1 MNKAALHIIDYII
14 IAGSLIIPILVSLRF
29 SRNQNNLKKFF
40 TASGTIPSWAIGIS
54 ILATLISS
62 VTFLA
67 YPGEGYSRNW
77 ILLVQG
83 LMVPVT
89 LVLII
94 GFVVPLYRNVIKLS
108 AYEYFEQ
115 RFGFFARLYSSLG
128 FFLAHFSKM
137 GTVFF
142 LLALAFSQITGFKTT
157 EMIWIVGLIVIF
169 ITLLGGIEA
178 VIWLDV
184 FQGFLLVA
192 GGVIA
197 LIIIIVSTQ
206 GGLASIW
213 EVAKENQRL
222 GFGPYELNFVKLT
235 FFVMVLNGIFYA
247 LQKYGTDQ
255 TIVQRYLTAKSDKD
269 AIKASLMGVFLSV
282 PVWAL
287 FMFIGTALF
296 AYYTIH
302 TGDLPPD
309 TRPDAVFSVFIMT
322 KLPAGITGLILAA
335 LLAAAI
341 SSLDSDLNC
350 LSAICVEDYYIRF
363 KPDSTEKQRMS
374 LGRTVIV
381 LAGLASIVI
390 ALYYTRIGGEGVLGI
405 IFTLYSVF
413 SGGIAGMFLLGIFT
427 RRANKQG
434 LNIGIAACVLFT
446 AYAVLTST
454 KFDVGGTKKLLLD
467 FGNFNFSHHKMMLG
481 VYSHVVLFVVGYIA
495 SLFFKST
502 KDISMLT
509 FTGWMEKRREESQ
522 SKTQIIDCN
531 KSFSMKK

>member
-1 MNKAALHIIDYII
+1 MNKATLPVIDYMI
-14 IAGSLIIPILVSLRF
+14 IACSLVVPILVSLRF

-40 TASGTIPSWAIGIS
+40 TAGGRIPSWAVGMS

-62 VTFLA
+62 ITFLA
-67 YPGEGYSRNW
+67 YPGEGYSSNW

-142 LLALAFSQITGFKTT
+142 LLALAFSKMTGFNTT
-157 EMIWIVGLIVIF
+157 EMIWIIGLIVLF

-184 FQGFLLVA
+184 FQGFLLIA
-192 GGVIA
+192 GGIIT
-197 LIIIIVSTQ
+197 LIIIIASTQ
-206 GGLASIW
+206 GGIAAIW
-213 EVAKENQRL
+213 EVAGKNQRL

-235 FFVMVLNGIFYA
+235 FFVMVLNGFFYA
-247 LQKYGTDQ
+247 IQKYGTDQ
-255 TIVQRYLTAKSDKD
+255 TIVQRYLTAKTDKD
-269 AIKASLMGVFLSV
+269 AIRASLMGVFLSV

-296 AYYTIH
+296 VYYTIH
-302 TGDLPPD
+302 TGDMPPG
-309 TRPDAVFSVFIMT
+309 TRPDAVFPVFIMT
-322 KLPAGITGLILAA
+322 KLPTGITGLVLAA

-350 LSAICVEDYYIRF
+350 LSAICVEDYFIRF
-363 KPDSTEKQRMS
+363 RPESTEKQRMLLS
-374 LGRTVIV
+374 RIIII
-381 LAGLASIVI
+381 LAGLAAVFI
-390 ALYYTRIGGEGVLGI
+390 ALYYTRIGGKGVLGI
-405 IFTLYSVF
+405 IFTLYSIF

-427 RRANKQG
+427 KRANKQG
-434 LNIGIAACVLFT
+434 VYIGIAASVLFT

-454 KFDVGGTKKLLLD
+454 RFDMGGNNKLILD

-481 VYSHVVLFVVGYIA
+481 VYSHIVLFVVGYIA
-495 SLFFKST
+495 SLFFTSN
-502 KDISMLT
+502 KDVNKLT
-509 FTGWMEKRREESQ
+509 FQGWMKHKREAGR
-522 SKTQIIDCN
+522 N
-531 KSFSMKK
+531 RRP

>member
-1 MNKAALHIIDYII
+1 MNKAALHTIDYII
-14 IAGSLIIPILVSLRF
+14 IGGSLVIPILISLRF

-40 TASGTIPSWAIGIS
+40 TAGGNIPSWAVGMS

-62 VTFLA
+62 ITFLA
-67 YPGEGYSRNW
+67 YPGEGFSSNW

-89 LVLII
+89 LIFFI

-142 LLALAFSQITGFKTT
+142 LLALPFSKMTGFNTI
-157 EMIWIVGLIVIF
+157 EMIWIIGLIVLF

-184 FQGFLLVA
+184 FQGFLLISGGIITLCIIIA
-192 GGVIA
+192 SIQGGVSS
-197 LIIIIVSTQ
+197 V
-206 GGLASIW
+206 W
-213 EVAKENQRL
+213 DVAKENHRL
-222 GFGPYELNFVKLT
+222 GFGPYEFNFIKLT

-247 LQKYGTDQ
+247 IQKYGTDQ
-255 TIVQRYLTAKSDKD
+255 TIVQRYLTAKTDKD

-296 AYYTIH
+296 AYYTLN
-302 TGDLPPD
+302 TGDLPAG
-309 TRPDAVFSVFIMT
+309 TRPDAVFPLFIMT
-322 KLPAGITGLILAA
+322 RLPVGVTGLILAA

-350 LSAICVEDYYIRF
+350 LSAICVEDYFIRF
-363 KPDSTEKQRMS
+363 KPGSTEKQRMLLS
-374 LGRTVIV
+374 RIIIV
-381 LAGLASIVI
+381 LAGLAAIFI
-390 ALYYTRIGGEGVLGI
+390 AIYYTRIGGKGVLGI
-405 IFTLYSVF
+405 VFTLYSIF

-427 RRANKQG
+427 KRANKQG
-434 LNIGIAACVLFT
+434 VYIGIAASVIFT

-454 KFDVGGTKKLLLD
+454 EFDAGGEKKLLLD
-467 FGNFNFSHHKMMLG
+467 CGNFNFSHHKMMLG
-481 VYSHVVLFVVGYIA
+481 VYSHIVLFLVGYVA
-495 SLFFKST
+495 SLFFNNSKNI
-502 KDISMLT
+502 DELT
-509 FTGWMEKRREESQ
+509 YSGWKQ
-522 SKTQIIDCN
+522 KIKNQI
-531 KSFSMKK
+531 

>member
-1 MNKAALHIIDYII
+1 MIKDALHTVDYVIIG
-14 IAGSLIIPILVSLRF
+14 GSLVVPLLIGLRF
-29 SRNQNNLKKFF
+29 SRNQNNLKKYF
-40 TASGTIPSWAIGIS
+40 TAGGNIPSWAVGMS

-62 VTFLA
+62 ITFLA
-67 YPGEGYSRNW
+67 YPGEGFSSNW

-89 LVLII
+89 LVFFI
-94 GFVVPLYRNVIKLS
+94 GFVVPLYRHFIKLS

-115 RFGFFARLYSSLG
+115 RFGFFARLYGSLG

-142 LLALAFSQITGFKTT
+142 LLALAFSKMTGFNTT
-157 EMIWIVGLIVIF
+157 EMIWIIGMIVLF

-184 FQGFLLVA
+184 FQGFLLIS
-192 GGVIA
+192 GGIIT
-197 LIIIIVSTQ
+197 LIIIIASIQ
-206 GGLASIW
+206 GGFSAIWDIAS
-213 EVAKENQRL
+213 ENRRL

-235 FFVMVLNGIFYA
+235 FLVMVLNGIFYA
-247 LQKYGTDQ
+247 IQKYGTDQ
-255 TIVQRYLTAKSDKD
+255 TIVQRYLTARSDKD

-296 AYYTIH
+296 AYYTLN
-302 TGDLPPD
+302 TGDLPPG
-309 TRPDAVFSVFIMT
+309 TRPDAVFPVFIMT
-322 KLPAGITGLILAA
+322 KLPAGVTGLVLAA

-350 LSAICVEDYYIRF
+350 LSAICVEDYFIRF
-363 KPDSTEKQRMS
+363 RPQSTEKQRMLLS
-374 LGRTVIV
+374 RIIIV
-381 LAGLASIVI
+381 LAGLAAIFI
-390 ALYYTRIGGEGVLGI
+390 ALYYTRIGGKGVLGI
-405 IFTLYSVF
+405 IFTLYSIF

-427 RRANKQG
+427 KKANKQG
-434 LNIGIAACVLFT
+434 VYIGIAASVIFT

-454 KFDVGGTKKLLLD
+454 KFDIGGDNKLLLD

-481 VYSHVVLFVVGYIA
+481 VYSHIVLFIVGYIA
-495 SLFFKST
+495 SLFYT
-502 KDISMLT
+502 GNKDVNMLT
-509 FTGWMEKRREESQ
+509 FQGWMNHKREAVRR
-522 SKTQIIDCN
+522 T
-531 KSFSMKK
+531 